1 MMIIIDYGLGNL
13 HSVINKLHRIDAKAK
28 ISSDIA
34 DIEKADKLI
43 LPGVGFFA
51 TGMQNIAK
59 SGYLDA
65 LNKRVLRDKAPILG
79 ICLGMQLLAEHSDEG
94 DAKGLGWIKGDVKRF
109 TFGKGR
115 ALKVPHMGWNDL
127 AYGGIPISAH
137 RSTALDS
144 IKSECPILKGVPK
157 DAEFYFVHSYHY
169 TDCESGCAVAT
180 TKYGYDFTSVV
191 HKGNIYGVQFHPEK
205 SHRDGMTILK
215 NFAGL
220 R

>member
-1 MMIIIDYGLGNL
+1 MIVIIDYGLGNL
-13 HSVINKLHRIDAKAK
+13 HSVINKLHRIDAHAK
-28 ISSDIA
+28 ISSDIE

-51 TGMQNIAK
+51 TGMKNIRAC
-59 SGYLDA
+59 GYLDA
-65 LNKRVLRDKAPILG
+65 LSHRVQKDKTPILG
-79 ICLGMQLLAEHSDEG
+79 ICLGMQLLADHSDEG

-109 TFGKGR
+109 AFGHGP

-127 AYGGIPISAH
+127 K
-137 RSTALDS
+137 TA
-144 IKSECPILKGVPK
+144 KECPILKGVPK

-169 TDCESGCAVAT
+169 TDCAPECAVAT
-180 TKYGYDFTSVV
+180 TRYGYDFTSVV
-191 HKGNIYGVQFHPEK
+191 QKDNIYGVQFHPEK
-205 SHRDGMTILK
+205 SHRDGMAILK